1 MTIEYLKKAAPP
13 QEAIDNATS
22 ETVER
27 LLADIQ
33 KHGRDAVEKYAR
45 DFDGWQGSIVVTDED
60 FAKASKAL
68 SQGVKDDIAFAH
80 ARVKDFAIR
89 QRESLHEFEVELIDG
104 LIAGQKLIPV
114 NTAGCYVPGGRY
126 AHAASAIMSVCTAK
140 VAGVPNIVATSPAH
154 KEAGVNPAILH
165 TMKLCGADT
174 VLALGGVQGIAALA
188 FGLYSP
194 KPADVIVGPGNRF
207 VAEAKRTLF
216 GRIGIDVIAGPTES
230 AIIADETADVNLIT
244 ADLAGQAEH
253 GPDSPVWLFTS
264 SRELGIKVIELMP
277 SVIAALPEL
286 ARNAATAAW
295 RDYGEV
301 VLVGNREEMVEISD
315 QYAPEHLQVF
325 ANDLDWYLANLT
337 NYGSLFLGE
346 ETTVAYGDK
355 CAGPNHIL
363 PTRGA
368 ARYSGGLSV
377 GKFIK
382 TVTYQRLTRGASRE
396 VGQVAARISRLEG
409 MEGHARTGDIR
420 LKKYYPQETFEL
432 GTLTGHQH

>member
-1 MTIEYLKKAAPP
+1 MTIEYLKKAPP
-13 QEAIDNATS
+13 RQASIDTATS

-27 LLADIQ
+27 LLSDIQ
-33 KHGRDAVEKYAR
+33 RNGRSAVEKYAR
-45 DFDGWQGSIVVTDED
+45 DLDGWHGPIVLGEDD
-60 FAKASKAL
+60 FAKASLSL
-68 SQGVKDDIAFAH
+68 SQGVKDDIAFAYS
-80 ARVKDFAIR
+80 RVRDFARR
-89 QRESLHEFEVELIDG
+89 QRVSLHAFEVELIDG
-104 LIAGQKLIPV
+104 LVAGQRLIPV
-114 NTAGCYVPGGRY
+114 NVAGCYVPGGRY

-174 VLALGGVQGIAALA
+174 VLALGGVQGIAAMA
-188 FGLYSP
+188 FGLYSA

-216 GRIGIDVIAGPTES
+216 GRIGIDVVAGPTES
-230 AIIADETADVNLIT
+230 AIIADDTADANLVA

-264 SRELGIKVIELMP
+264 SRELGMKVIDLMP
-277 SVIAALPEL
+277 SVIDALPEP

-301 VLVGNREEMVEISD
+301 VLAGSPEEMVEISD
-315 QYAPEHLQVF
+315 EYAPEHLQVF
-325 ANDLDWYLANLT
+325 AQDLDWWLARLT

-420 LKKYYPQETFEL
+420 LRKYFPNDSFEL
-432 GTLTGHQH
+432 GTLADHAR

>member
-1 MTIEYLKKAAPP
+1 MTIEYLKKAPP
-13 QEAIDNATS
+13 RQASIDTATS

-27 LLADIQ
+27 LLSDIQ
-33 KHGRDAVEKYAR
+33 RNGRSAVEKYAR
-45 DFDGWQGSIVVTDED
+45 DLDGWHGPIVLGEDD
-60 FAKASKAL
+60 FAKASLSL
-68 SQGVKDDIAFAH
+68 SQGVKDDIAFAYS
-80 ARVKDFAIR
+80 RVRDFARR
-89 QRESLHEFEVELIDG
+89 QRESLHAFEVELIDG
-104 LIAGQKLIPV
+104 LVAGQRLIPV
-114 NTAGCYVPGGRY
+114 NVAGCYVPGGRY

-174 VLALGGVQGIAALA
+174 VLALGGVQGIAAMA
-188 FGLYSP
+188 FGLYSA

-216 GRIGIDVIAGPTES
+216 GRIGIDVVAGPTES
-230 AIIADETADVNLIT
+230 AIIADDTADANLVA

-264 SRELGIKVIELMP
+264 SRELGMKVIDLMP
-277 SVIAALPEL
+277 SVIDALPEM
-286 ARNAATAAW
+286 ARNAANAAW

-301 VLVGNREEMVEISD
+301 VLVGSAEEMVEISD
-315 QYAPEHLQVF
+315 EYAPEHLQVF
-325 ANDLDWYLANLT
+325 AQDLDWWLARLT

-420 LKKYYPQETFEL
+420 LRKYFPNDSFEL
-432 GTLTGHQH
+432 GTLADHAR